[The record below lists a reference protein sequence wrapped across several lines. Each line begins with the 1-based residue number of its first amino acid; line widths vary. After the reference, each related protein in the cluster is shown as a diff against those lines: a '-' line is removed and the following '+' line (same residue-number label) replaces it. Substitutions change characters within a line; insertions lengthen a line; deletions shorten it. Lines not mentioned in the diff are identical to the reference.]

1 MCETQT
7 RNGREKL
14 RRCAVDF
21 RKVAVDFRGTG
32 ACETEVAQGPP
43 AQLTKP
49 CCDQKQKEFRTS
61 WRRLGHPQL
70 ASSGSATADATT
82 EKASYAAA
90 DKKLEKSVRFA
101 TDPVTNMFS
110 AGMLSING
118 TTISSHASNVADVSY
133 LQLRTEHTKAG
144 ADGPG
149 SAGLLSFNQKMT
161 HEEVDSDDIDFVAG
175 GSDTS
180 VNSANGATTAAGLD
194 TVYSTPDERSDN
206 WILSDTIWTVTLL
219 SDTF

>member
-1 MCETQT
+1 MSLPDHPAAAPTESTEDSKDPDCALRVALERGGLDPRSTAHVNIDFRFGTLCLVCETQT

-70 ASSGSATADATT
+70 AS
-82 EKASYAAA
+82 
-90 DKKLEKSVRFA
+90 KKSTVKNGDGRAGRGRGGFA
-101 TDPVTNMFS
+101 TPVIF
-110 AGMLSING
+110 
-118 TTISSHASNVADVSY
+118 Y
-133 LQLRTEHTKAG
+133 E
-144 ADGPG
+144 
-149 SAGLLSFNQKMT
+149 
-161 HEEVDSDDIDFVAG
+161 
-175 GSDTS
+175 
-180 VNSANGATTAAGLD
+180 
-194 TVYSTPDERSDN
+194 
-206 WILSDTIWTVTLL
+206 
-219 SDTF
+219 